1 MKAEEKK
8 KNRDEGLC
16 CQGFRKTDKGENV
29 RKLFG
34 ISNAKPFER

>member
-16 CQGFRKTDKGENV
+16 C
-29 RKLFG
+29 
-34 ISNAKPFER
+34 